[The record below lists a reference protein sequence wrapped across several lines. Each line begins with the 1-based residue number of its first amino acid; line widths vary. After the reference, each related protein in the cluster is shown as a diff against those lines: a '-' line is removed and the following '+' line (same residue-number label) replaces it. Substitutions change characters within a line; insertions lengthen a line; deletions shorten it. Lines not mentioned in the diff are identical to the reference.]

1 MLHTSNFDQRGP
13 CQQRRRSHIHRRGAL
28 PRIDNHQSAIDNRS
42 VPDAYAVDA
51 DFYDAIHS
59 TFADDIG
66 LWLSFA
72 GRTDRP
78 VLEVGCG
85 TGRIALELALNGH
98 AVTGIDP
105 SPAMLQLARARAE
118 EEAIDATLIEGN
130 ITDLTLEPD
139 HYGFALLPLDVFLY
153 CEDGEAQLAALRAIA
168 VALTFN
174 GLLAVDVPGPALWL
188 DPDSNGQPMLTFTGE
203 TASGVRFDCW
213 HMHED
218 DLAAQ
223 TRHLRVTY
231 ETLAED
237 GSVRRRVSEHRLRY
251 LYRFELEY
259 LLDLAGLA
267 LVDMYGDYDLGP
279 LTNDSERMIAIA
291 RRKNG

>member
-1 MLHTSNFDQRGP
+1 M
-13 CQQRRRSHIHRRGAL
+13 
-28 PRIDNHQSAIDNRS
+28 
-42 VPDAYAVDA
+42 PDPYAVDA

-59 TFADDIG
+59 SFADDFG

-85 TGRIALELALNGH
+85 TGRISLELALNGH

-118 EEAIDATLIEGN
+118 EEAIDVTLIEGEFAELA
-130 ITDLTLEPD
+130 IEQD
-139 HYGFALLPLDVFLY
+139 HYGFVLLPLDVFLY
-153 CEDGEAQLAALRAIA
+153 CEDGEAQLAMLRKIA
-168 VALTFN
+168 GALTFN
-174 GLLAVDVPGPALWL
+174 GLLAIDVPGPALWL
-188 DPDSNGQPMLTFTGE
+188 DPSTNGQPMLTFTGE

-218 DLAAQ
+218 DLAVQ
-223 TRHLRVTY
+223 TRDLRVTY
-231 ETLAED
+231 ETLGDD
-237 GSVRRRVSEHRLRY
+237 GAVRRQVSHHHLRY
-251 LYRFELEY
+251 VYRFELEY
-259 LLDLAGLA
+259 LLDMAGLA